1 MNENEIFLK
10 IEYKE
15 IIPDLRRDF
24 LAIREKYLCQSMT
37 KDNIERMN
45 NEFRQLFN
53 YFNLSDLEFYL
64 KKDSENSIIIFE
76 PIRQI
81 DKLAV
86 KGILS
91 LE

>member
-24 LAIREKYLCQSMT
+24 LAVPEKYRCQSMT

-64 KKDSENSIIIFE
+64 KKDSENSIIYL
-76 PIRQI
+76 
-81 DKLAV
+81 LAN
-86 KGILS
+86 S
-91 LE
+91 SNT